1 MFGAVPDAMLK
12 QIQLV
17 GEQKRILFLPVQNPI
32 QIKGVAGSGKTT
44 VAMYRAKHLQD
55 TQSNLFEPS
64 KVVLFTFNKTL
75 SKYIQTLLPVI
86 QGGYSRDSDVR
97 DRSVRDGMGMEVV
110 NFHSWAFQFLR
121 GKNRMVYGDTV
132 MGPSQESVVEDAMR
146 AQPDYG
152 QGILA
157 KSSDFFLEEI
167 SWMKG
172 QMFRTA
178 AQYNQA
184 KRTGRGSGDRVTQKD
199 KVVIWR
205 VFEKYNSLLNS
216 QGKFDYDDYALMLLE
231 EIEKPG
237 FTPKYTH
244 IVVDEAQDLSKAQML
259 AISKLV
265 KPETSS
271 ITIIA
276 DAAQRIYKSGFT
288 WSDVGINVVGGRTK
302 ELKKNYRNTYE
313 IFDAATSLIAH
324 DPDGSEFTEPIYPSG
339 HGDKPVLCIR
349 GSWEAQMNEVLKV
362 LKASRSTSTV
372 VLTRNFRALRSI
384 QYWLRDEGLDVE
396 LILGNGKAAL
406 QSDAIK
412 LCTLSSIKGLEF
424 ERVLICDVN
433 EGVLPNDMM
442 ASGEEDELNVSTE
455 RRLLYTAMTRAEKE
469 LYLFSSSRQSPFIA
483 EMNAALFQTR

>member
-1 MFGAVPDAMLK
+1 MLK

-17 GEQKRILFLPVQNPI
+17 GEQKRILFLPVKNPI

-64 KVVLFTFNKTL
+64 RVVLFTFNKTL
-75 SKYIQTLLPVI
+75 AKYIESLLPVI
-86 QGGYSRDSDVR
+86 QGGYSRDSDIR
-97 DRSVRDGMGMEVV
+97 DASVRDGMGMEVI
-110 NFHSWAFQFLR
+110 NFHSWAFRFLR
-121 GKNRMVYGDTV
+121 DKRRMAFGETV
-132 MGPSQESVVEDAMR
+132 MGSSQERLVEDAMR
-146 AQPDYG
+146 SQLDYG

-157 KSSDFFLEEI
+157 KSPDFFLEEI

-178 AQYNQA
+178 AQYNEA

-205 VFEKYNSLLNS
+205 VFEKYNSLLNAR
-216 QGKFDYDDYALMLLE
+216 GKFDFDDYALMLLE
-231 EIEKPG
+231 EIAKPG
-237 FTPKYTH
+237 FIPKYTH

-339 HGDKPVLCIR
+339 HGEKPTLCIR
-349 GSWEAQMNEVLKV
+349 GSWEAQMDEVLKV
-362 LKASRSTSTV
+362 INADRSMSV
-372 VLTRNFRALRSI
+372 AVLTRNIRALYNI
-384 QYWLRDEGLDVE
+384 QHRLQDAGLEVDV
-396 LILGNGKAAL
+396 ILGNGKGAL
-406 QSDAIK
+406 NSDAIK

-442 ASGEEDELNVSTE
+442 ASGEEDELHVSTE

-469 LYLFSSSRQSPFIA
+469 LYLFSSSSPSPFIA